1 MHFLQLLARLEGM
14 SEPTLD
20 RDRAL
25 ATLSEVEQRR
35 QAVHS
40 ADPGPGPV
48 FVIWGTVLLLG
59 LPLFEFLPPPV
70 AAGGISALAV
80 LGSLGTALVARRR
93 RVIRQGATRRYVATM
108 VSWTAWYLA
117 LITSE
122 VTWARAWLHHGSW
135 VAGGVLASLPL
146 WVAALLERRR

>member
-1 MHFLQLLARLEGM
+1 M
-14 SEPTLD
+14 SEPTFD

-35 QAVHS
+35 QAVRR
-40 ADPGPGPV
+40 AD
-48 FVIWGTVLLLG
+48 LLG
-59 LPLFEFLPPPV
+59 LPLFEFLPPPL

-108 VSWTAWYLA
+108 VLWTAWYLA